1 MSTYF
6 YQVPRRRMVLDC
18 TIASAIISGTKLH
31 ISDYSRFS
39 FKLRCKAIIAVAAQA
54 SDLGILSE
62 EKTKGVK

>member
-1 MSTYF
+1 
-6 YQVPRRRMVLDC
+6 MVLDC